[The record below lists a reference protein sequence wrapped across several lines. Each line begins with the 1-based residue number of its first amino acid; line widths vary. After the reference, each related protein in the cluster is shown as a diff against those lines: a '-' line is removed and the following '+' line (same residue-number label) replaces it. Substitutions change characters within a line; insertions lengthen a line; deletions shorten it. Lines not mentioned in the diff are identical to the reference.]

1 MQKFVTAIRILCFAS
16 IVFFALYL
24 GIAGWVGSRVLASA
38 SEKIKIDTNS
48 QILEYDGITF
58 KTEHDLKVVLLR
70 ESVIE
75 WFPWVL
81 AAPVPPSFFAAI
93 GFGMLGGVGALLRK
107 NFISKKEFLS
117 LPIVVEPLFACI
129 IGTML
134 FFLSF
139 LLPAILTTNSN
150 PRPEALVGFSL
161 LGGFFSEQT
170 YDWLRKNIIDK
181 VFPKGA
187 E

>member
-1 MQKFVTAIRILCFAS
+1 MQKFAITIRILCFVL
-16 IVFFALYL
+16 IIFFALYL
-24 GIAGWVGSRVLASA
+24 GIAGWVGSRVLSSA
-38 SEKIKIDTNS
+38 AEKVKIDANS
-48 QILEYDGITF
+48 QTFEYDGITF
-58 KTEHDLKVVLLR
+58 KTEHDLKLVLLR
-70 ESVIE
+70 ESVVK
-75 WFPWVL
+75 WFPWIF
-81 AAPVPPSFFAAI
+81 ASPVPTSFFAAI

-107 NFISKKEFLS
+107 NFINRKDFLS
-117 LPIVVEPLFACI
+117 LPIIVEPLFACI

-150 PRPEALVGFSL
+150 PRPEALIGFSL

-181 VFPKGA
+181 VFSKGG
-187 E
+187 